1 MRAILPLFI
10 LSLLLWSCQPDK
22 PQPNPSSDPL
32 QLLTGGSARTWRLQT
47 LAIAGTTQ
55 PLPPCRSDDRWTF
68 RSDQSLSFQNP
79 TTCTTDEP
87 TPTTNGSFRFTNDN
101 RFLTLSLGS
110 TTETREII
118 QLSENLLVWTYI
130 NDEGKTTEETWI
142 P

>member
-1 MRAILPLFI
+1 MRALLPLLI

-79 TTCTTDEP
+79 TPSLPHEP
-87 TPTTNGSFRFTNDN
+87 SPSATGTFRFTNNN
-101 RFLTLSLGS
+101 RSLTLSLSS

>member
-1 MRAILPLFI
+1 MRAILPLLI

-79 TTCTTDEP
+79 TTCLPNEP
-87 TPTTNGSFRFTNDN
+87 SPSATGTFRFTNNN